1 MNFKKTFKNKKILIT
16 GHTGFKG
23 SWLTL
28 WLLQC
33 GAKIMG
39 ISKDIPTNP
48 SLFKTLNLKKKII
61 DKRID
66 LKDIK
71 SLGREINRFQPDFI
85 FHLAAQSLVKKSLKD
100 PYLTWL
106 SNSLGTINIL
116 EVLKNIKIRKKITA
130 IMITSDKS
138 YKNIE
143 IKRGYVE
150 KDRLGGIDPYSAS
163 KASAELALQ
172 SYINLFFKDNKKN
185 IVFGIA
191 RAGNV
196 IGGGDW
202 AEDRLIPD
210 CIKSWNKKKI
220 VKIRS
225 PKSTR
230 PWQHVIEAISGY
242 LIFAQK
248 LKFKNKL
255 NGEVFNFGP
264 DNRNNYSVIDLIR
277 ELEKNNLKLK
287 WKIEKEKNNIE
298 SSLLKINSNKA
309 KTLLKWNCILSF
321 KETINYLAEWYKE
334 FYNNKNMY
342 LFTKEQ
348 INKYEKKLQK
358 VLIN

>member
-1 MNFKKTFKNKKILIT
+1 MNFKKTFKNKKVLIT

-23 SWLTL
+23 AWLTL
-28 WLLQC
+28 WLLHC

-39 ISKDIPTNP
+39 ISKDIPTQP
-48 SLFKTLNLKKKII
+48 SLFNTLNLKKKII
-61 DKRID
+61 DKKID
-66 LKDIK
+66 LQNIQI
-71 SLGREINRFQPDFI
+71 LEREIKKFHPDFI
-85 FHLAAQSLVKKSLKD
+85 FHLAAQSVEKKSLKN
-100 PYLTWL
+100 PYLTWM

-116 EVLKNIKIRKKITA
+116 ESLRNIKIKKKIIA

-150 KDRLGGIDPYSAS
+150 SDRLGGIDPYSAS
-163 KASAELALQ
+163 KASAELALK
-172 SYINLFFKDNKKN
+172 SYINTFFKNKKKN

-202 AEDRLIPD
+202 ADDRLIPD
-210 CIKSWNKKKI
+210 CMKSWNRKEMA
-220 VKIRS
+220 KIRN

-230 PWQHVIEAISGY
+230 PWQHVIEAICGY

-248 LKFKNKL
+248 LKINSKL

-264 DNRNNYSVIDLIR
+264 DNKNNFSVINLIK

-287 WKIEKEKNNIE
+287 WKIVEEKNNIE
-298 SSLLKINSNKA
+298 SNLLKINSNKA
-309 KTLLKWNCILSF
+309 KNLLRWKCILSF

-334 FYNNKNMY
+334 YYNKKNMY
-342 LFTKEQ
+342 SFTINQ
-348 INKYEKKLQK
+348 IYKYEKKLLK
-358 VLIN
+358 YF

>member
-1 MNFKKTFKNKKILIT
+1 MNFKKTFKNKKVLIT

-28 WLLQC
+28 WLLYC

-39 ISKDIPTNP
+39 ISKDIPSKP
-48 SLFKTLNLKKKII
+48 SLFKTLKIKNKII
-61 DKRID
+61 DKKFD
-66 LKDIK
+66 LKDITT
-71 SLGREINRFQPDFI
+71 LEREIKKFQPDFI
-85 FHLAAQSLVKKSLKD
+85 FHLAAQSLVKRSLKN
-100 PYLTWL
+100 PYLTWI

-116 EVLKNIKIRKKITA
+116 EVLNNLKIRKKIVA

-172 SYINLFFKDNKKN
+172 SYINSFFKINKKN

-202 AEDRLIPD
+202 ADDRLIPD
-210 CIKSWNKKKI
+210 CIKSWSKKEI
-220 VKIRS
+220 VKIRN

-230 PWQHVIEAISGY
+230 PWQHVIEAICGY
-242 LIFAQK
+242 LNLANN
-248 LKFKNKL
+248 LKHNSKL

-264 DNRNNYSVIDLIR
+264 DNKSNFSVIHLIK
-277 ELEKNNLKLK
+277 ELEKNDLQLK
-287 WKIEKEKNNIE
+287 WEVVKEKNNIE
-298 SSLLKINSNKA
+298 SNLLKINSKKANKF
-309 KTLLKWNCILSF
+309 LKWRCILTF
-321 KETINYLAEWYKE
+321 KETINYLAEWYKQY
-334 FYNNKNMY
+334 YNRKNMY
-342 LFTKEQ
+342 AFTIKQ
-348 INKYEKKLQK
+348 IHKYEKKLSR
-358 VLIN
+358 NF

>member
-1 MNFKKTFKNKKILIT
+1 MNFKKTFKNKKVLIT

-23 SWLTL
+23 AWLTL
-28 WLLQC
+28 WLLHC

-39 ISKDIPTNP
+39 ISKDIPTQP
-48 SLFKTLNLKKKII
+48 SLFNTLNLKKKII
-61 DKRID
+61 DKKID
-66 LKDIK
+66 LKNIK
-71 SLGREINRFQPDFI
+71 ILKREVKKFQPDFI
-85 FHLAAQSLVKKSLKD
+85 FHLAAQSLVKKSLKN
-100 PYLTWL
+100 PYLTWM

-116 EVLKNIKIRKKITA
+116 ESLRNIKIKKKIIA

-150 KDRLGGIDPYSAS
+150 SDRLGGIDPYSAS
-163 KASAELALQ
+163 KASAELALK
-172 SYINLFFKDNKKN
+172 SYINTFFKNKKKN

-202 AEDRLIPD
+202 ADDRLIPD
-210 CIKSWNKKKI
+210 CMKSWSRKEMA
-220 VKIRS
+220 KIRN

-230 PWQHVIEAISGY
+230 PWQHVIEAICGY
-242 LIFAQK
+242 LTFAQK
-248 LKFKNKL
+248 LKINSKL

-264 DNRNNYSVIDLIR
+264 DNKNNFSVINLIK

-287 WKIEKEKNNIE
+287 WKIVEEKNNIE
-298 SSLLKINSNKA
+298 SNLLKINSNKA
-309 KTLLKWNCILSF
+309 KNLLRWKCILSF

-334 FYNNKNMY
+334 YYNKKNMY
-342 LFTKEQ
+342 SFTINQ
-348 INKYEKKLQK
+348 IYKYEKKLLK
-358 VLIN
+358 YF

>member
-1 MNFKKTFKNKKILIT
+1 MNFKKTFKNKKVLIT

-23 SWLTL
+23 AWLTL
-28 WLLQC
+28 WLLHC

-39 ISKDIPTNP
+39 ISKDIPTQP
-48 SLFKTLNLKKKII
+48 SLFNTLNLKKKII
-61 DKRID
+61 DKKID
-66 LKDIK
+66 LKNIK
-71 SLGREINRFQPDFI
+71 ILKREVKKFQPDFI
-85 FHLAAQSLVKKSLKD
+85 FHLAAQSLVKKSLKN
-100 PYLTWL
+100 PYLTWM

-116 EVLKNIKIRKKITA
+116 ESLRNIKIKKKIIA

-150 KDRLGGIDPYSAS
+150 SDRLGGIDPYSAS
-163 KASAELALQ
+163 KASAELALK
-172 SYINLFFKDNKKN
+172 SYINTFFKNKKKN

-202 AEDRLIPD
+202 ADDRLIPD
-210 CIKSWNKKKI
+210 CMKSWSRKEMA
-220 VKIRS
+220 KIRN

-230 PWQHVIEAISGY
+230 PWQHVIEAICGY

-248 LKFKNKL
+248 LKINSKL

-264 DNRNNYSVIDLIR
+264 DNKNNFSVINLIK

-287 WKIEKEKNNIE
+287 WKIVEEKNNIE
-298 SSLLKINSNKA
+298 SNLLKINSNKA
-309 KTLLKWNCILSF
+309 KNLLRWKCILSF

-334 FYNNKNMY
+334 YYNKKNMY
-342 LFTKEQ
+342 SFTINQ
-348 INKYEKKLQK
+348 IYKYEKKLLK
-358 VLIN
+358 YF

>member
-1 MNFKKTFKNKKILIT
+1 MNFKKTFKNKKVLIT

-23 SWLTL
+23 AWLTL
-28 WLLQC
+28 WLLHC

-39 ISKDIPTNP
+39 ISKDIPTQP
-48 SLFKTLNLKKKII
+48 SLFNTLNLKKKII
-61 DKRID
+61 DKKID
-66 LKDIK
+66 LKNIK
-71 SLGREINRFQPDFI
+71 ILKREVKKFQPDFI
-85 FHLAAQSLVKKSLKD
+85 FHLAAQSLVKKSLKN
-100 PYLTWL
+100 PYLTWM

-116 EVLKNIKIRKKITA
+116 ESLRNIKIKKKIIA

-150 KDRLGGIDPYSAS
+150 SDRLGGIDPYSAS
-163 KASAELALQ
+163 KASAELALK
-172 SYINLFFKDNKKN
+172 SYINTFFKNKKKN

-202 AEDRLIPD
+202 ADDRLIPD
-210 CIKSWNKKKI
+210 CMKSWNRKEMA
-220 VKIRS
+220 KIRN

-230 PWQHVIEAISGY
+230 PWQHVIEAICGY

-248 LKFKNKL
+248 LKINSKL

-264 DNRNNYSVIDLIR
+264 DNKNNFSVINLIK

-287 WKIEKEKNNIE
+287 WKIVEEKNNIE
-298 SSLLKINSNKA
+298 SNLLKINSNKA
-309 KTLLKWNCILSF
+309 KNLLRWKCILSF

-334 FYNNKNMY
+334 YYNKKNMY
-342 LFTKEQ
+342 SFTINQ
-348 INKYEKKLQK
+348 IYKYEKKLLK
-358 VLIN
+358 YF

>member
-1 MNFKKTFKNKKILIT
+1 MNFKKTFKNKKVLIT

-23 SWLTL
+23 AWLTL
-28 WLLQC
+28 WLLHC

-39 ISKDIPTNP
+39 ISKDIPTQP
-48 SLFKTLNLKKKII
+48 SLFNTLNLKKKII
-61 DKRID
+61 DKKID
-66 LKDIK
+66 LKNIK
-71 SLGREINRFQPDFI
+71 ILEREVKKFQPDFI

-100 PYLTWL
+100 PYLTWI

-116 EVLKNIKIRKKITA
+116 EALRNIKIKKKIIA

-150 KDRLGGIDPYSAS
+150 SDRLGGIDPYSAS

-172 SYINLFFKDNKKN
+172 SYINTFFKNKKKN

-202 AEDRLIPD
+202 ADDRLIPD
-210 CIKSWNKKKI
+210 CMKSWSRKEI
-220 VKIRS
+220 AKIRN

-230 PWQHVIEAISGY
+230 PWQHVIEAICGY
-242 LIFAQK
+242 LTFAQK
-248 LKFKNKL
+248 LKINSKL

-264 DNRNNYSVIDLIR
+264 NNKNNFSVINLIK

-287 WKIEKEKNNIE
+287 WKIVEEKNNIE
-298 SSLLKINSNKA
+298 SNLLKINSNKA
-309 KTLLKWNCILSF
+309 KNLLRWKCILSF

-334 FYNNKNMY
+334 YYNKKNMY
-342 LFTKEQ
+342 LFTINQ
-348 INKYEKKLQK
+348 IYKYEKKLLK
-358 VLIN
+358 YF

>member
-1 MNFKKTFKNKKILIT
+1 MNFKKTFKNKKVLIT

-23 SWLTL
+23 AWLTL
-28 WLLQC
+28 WLLHC

-39 ISKDIPTNP
+39 ISKDIPTQP
-48 SLFKTLNLKKKII
+48 SLFNTLNLKKKII
-61 DKRID
+61 DKKID
-66 LKDIK
+66 LKNIK
-71 SLGREINRFQPDFI
+71 ILEREIKKFQPDFI

-100 PYLTWL
+100 PYLTWI

-116 EVLKNIKIRKKITA
+116 EVLRNIKIKKKIIA

-150 KDRLGGIDPYSAS
+150 SDRLGGIDPYSAS

-172 SYINLFFKDNKKN
+172 SYINTFFKNKKKN

-202 AEDRLIPD
+202 ADDRLIPD
-210 CIKSWNKKKI
+210 CMKSWSRKEMA
-220 VKIRS
+220 KIRN

-230 PWQHVIEAISGY
+230 PWQHVIEAICGY
-242 LIFAQK
+242 LTFAQK
-248 LKFKNKL
+248 LKINSKL

-264 DNRNNYSVIDLIR
+264 NNKNNFSVINLIK

-287 WKIEKEKNNIE
+287 WKIVEEKNNIE
-298 SSLLKINSNKA
+298 SNLLKINSNKA
-309 KTLLKWNCILSF
+309 KNLLRWKCILSF

-334 FYNNKNMY
+334 YYNKKNMY
-342 LFTKEQ
+342 LFTINQ
-348 INKYEKKLQK
+348 IYKYEKKLLK
-358 VLIN
+358 YF

>member
-1 MNFKKTFKNKKILIT
+1 MNFKKTFKNKKVLIT

-23 SWLTL
+23 AWLTL
-28 WLLQC
+28 WLLHC

-39 ISKDIPTNP
+39 ISKDIPTQP
-48 SLFKTLNLKKKII
+48 SLFNTLNLKKKII
-61 DKRID
+61 DKKID
-66 LKDIK
+66 LKNIK
-71 SLGREINRFQPDFI
+71 ILEREIKKFQPDFI
-85 FHLAAQSLVKKSLKD
+85 FHLAAQSLVKKSLKN
-100 PYLTWL
+100 PYLTWM

-116 EVLKNIKIRKKITA
+116 ESLRNIKIKKKIIA

-150 KDRLGGIDPYSAS
+150 SDRLGGIDPYSAS
-163 KASAELALQ
+163 KASAELALK
-172 SYINLFFKDNKKN
+172 SYINTFFKNKKKN

-202 AEDRLIPD
+202 ADDRLIPD
-210 CIKSWNKKKI
+210 CMKSWSRKEMA
-220 VKIRS
+220 KIRN

-230 PWQHVIEAISGY
+230 PWQHVIEAICGY
-242 LIFAQK
+242 LTFAQK
-248 LKFKNKL
+248 LKINSKL

-264 DNRNNYSVIDLIR
+264 DNKNNFSVINLIK

-287 WKIEKEKNNIE
+287 WKIVEEKNNIE
-298 SSLLKINSNKA
+298 SNLLKINSNKA
-309 KTLLKWNCILSF
+309 KNLLRWKCILSF

-334 FYNNKNMY
+334 YYNKKNMY
-342 LFTKEQ
+342 SFTINQ
-348 INKYEKKLQK
+348 IYKYEKKLLK
-358 VLIN
+358 YF